1 MLREGKVAIVCHD
14 AGGAEILS
22 SFISRHKS
30 SFVASLSGPAK
41 EIFRRKLGYSEQH
54 SINDAIIESDWVL
67 TGTGWASSF
76 EYNAIDY
83 AIKNKRYVISF
94 LDHWV
99 NFRERFNW
107 HGPEVLPN
115 EIWVGDEDALK
126 IANEAFP
133 DTLVNL
139 FSNPFWLDCED
150 MRDNKKFPV
159 SKQSKK
165 VLYVSSNIDKAK
177 EKQKDINFSDKD
189 IFNKFLFSLSQLEV
203 FKEVEHI
210 TIKLHPSE
218 DKSKFKDYSL
228 NSGNISVSLTEEKDN
243 LDLIIGHDIVIGFE
257 SMMLVLSNLLGK
269 YSINIDMG
277 IKRLERIPHKYFKF
291 SI

>member
-1 MLREGKVAIVCHD
+1 MLRDGKVAIVCHD

-22 SFISRHKS
+22 SLISRHKT

-54 SINDAIIESDWVL
+54 SIKDAINRSDWVL
-67 TGTGWASSF
+67 TGTGWESSF
-76 EYNAIDY
+76 EYDAIDY

-115 EIWVGDEDALK
+115 EIWVGDEDALN
-126 IANEAFP
+126 IANEVFP
-133 DTLVNL
+133 DMLVNL
-139 FSNPFWLDCED
+139 FLNPFWLDCKE
-150 MRDNKKFPV
+150 MRNRKKIPV
-159 SKQSKK
+159 SKKSKK

-177 EKQKDINFSDKD
+177 EKQKDINFSDAD
-189 IFNKFLFSLSQLEV
+189 IFNKFLFSLSKLEV

-218 DKSKFKDYSL
+218 DRSKFKDYSL
-228 NSGNISVSLTEEKDN
+228 NSDNIFVSLTEEKDN
-243 LDLIIGHDIVIGFE
+243 LDLITGHDIVIGFE
-257 SMMLVLSNLLGK
+257 SMMLVLSDLLGK

-277 IKRLERIPHKYFKF
+277 AKRLKKIPDKYFKC